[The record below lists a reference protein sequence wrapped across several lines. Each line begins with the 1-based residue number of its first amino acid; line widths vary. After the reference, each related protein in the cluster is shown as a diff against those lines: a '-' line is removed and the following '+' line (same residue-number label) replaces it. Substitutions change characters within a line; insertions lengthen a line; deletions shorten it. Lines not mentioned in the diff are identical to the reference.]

1 MSRLVLSLVCLLSVA
16 IGAWIAPVTASWA
29 AGPLETANDLRWIVF
44 ASRQNVD
51 EAIGLARGFGS
62 EFGPPTVISTT
73 NGWYAVAAGPMVV
86 PDPVAAK
93 RKVLEAWWPP
103 KDTFFSKGPTFVE
116 KIWEKPNPP
125 TLASASSAENDPH
138 IASAASL
145 EVRIETSGG
154 HRVVRVRSGGRNV
167 AGVAFDADG
176 PNDSTGAS
184 IARLDRSSPLPQIV
198 ATHFT
203 GGAHCCTIMKVATF
217 VGGQWEV
224 VDVGEFNSD
233 GPQIEDL
240 NGDGSAELVG
250 KDDSFSYAFASYAES
265 YAPPKI
271 LRLAGKGIVDATS
284 RSEFQRPI
292 LQMLLANQ
300 GLATADMWRDNG
312 FLAGWVA
319 HSALVGAGRDAW
331 SRMLTLYNR
340 NSDWDLSACA
350 VSTDPCPENAKR
362 RRDFPTALREHLV
375 KNGYSL
381 DGVTVDSAGAI
392 SPSFDC
398 SRARTPSE
406 IEICRSPRLA
416 ELDNILSAGYGFIKT
431 TRGRPA
437 ADAIGI
443 PYWRLIAQCEGD
455 EACIARRQ
463 SEEISALVDAGAPVS
478 LPAWALAPAGP
489 PQVPAGT
496 PPPVPDVA
504 AAPAAAK
511 APEEPNA
518 APKPE
523 HEASSGTG
531 FFVAANG
538 ALITN
543 AHVVEN
549 CAAIHVTTS
558 EGTTSD
564 AKIVARDVR
573 NDLALLG
580 ANVTAKKVA
589 AFRASIRLGESVE
602 AFGYPFAD
610 VLAKSGNFTLG
621 NVSAL
626 VGIGEDS
633 RYLQISAPVQPGNSG
648 GPLLD
653 QNGNLVGV
661 VSAKLNALRVMVATN
676 GDIPENV
683 NFAIKASIVT
693 SFMEANGVTYTT
705 GGATQPIPPADL
717 ADQAKAMSV
726 FIECR

>member
-1 MSRLVLSLVCLLSVA
+1 MNRLVLFCLLSVA
-16 IGAWIAPVTASWA
+16 TGAWIAPVSPSWA
-29 AGPLETANDLRWIVF
+29 AGPLETADDLRWIVF

-73 NGWYAVAAGPMVV
+73 NGWYAVAAGPIVV
-86 PDPVAAK
+86 PDPPAAK
-93 RKVLEAWWPP
+93 RKLSESWWPP

-116 KIWEKPNPP
+116 KIWEKPKPP
-125 TLASASSAENDPH
+125 TLASASSAEKDAH
-138 IASAASL
+138 VASAAGL
-145 EVRIETSGG
+145 EVRVETSSG
-154 HRVVRVRSGGRNV
+154 HRVVRVRSGGGNV
-167 AGVAFDADG
+167 ASVAFDADG
-176 PNDSTGAS
+176 PNNSTDAS
-184 IARLDRSSPLPQIV
+184 IARLDRSSPFPQIV

-203 GGAHCCTIMKVATF
+203 GGAHCCTIMKVVTF
-217 VGGQWEV
+217 VRGQWEV
-224 VDVGEFNSD
+224 LNVGEFNSD
-233 GPQIEDL
+233 GPQVEDL

-250 KDDSFSYAFASYAES
+250 KDDSFNYAFASYAES

-271 LRLAGKGIVDATS
+271 LRLTGKGIVDATS
-284 RSEFQRPI
+284 SSEFQRPV
-292 LQMLLANQ
+292 LQMLLANE
-300 GLATADMWRDNG
+300 GLATPDMWRDNG

-340 NSDWDLSACA
+340 NSDWDLSICT
-350 VSTDPCPENAKR
+350 VSMDPCPENAKR
-362 RRDFPTALREHLV
+362 FRDFPTALREHLA

-381 DGVTVDSAGAI
+381 DGIAVGSGAI

-398 SRARTPSE
+398 NRARTPSE
-406 IEICRSPRLA
+406 IEICRSSRLA
-416 ELDNILSAGYGFIKT
+416 QLDNILAAGYAFIKT

-437 ADAIGI
+437 ADVIGI

-463 SEEISALVDAGAPVS
+463 SEEISALVAAGAPVS

-489 PQVPAGT
+489 PQVQMPTPA
-496 PPPVPDVA
+496 PVPDVSP
-504 AAPAAAK
+504 APAAAK
-511 APEEPNA
+511 ALEEAEA
-518 APKPE
+518 APKPA
-523 HEASSGTG
+523 HQASSGTG
-531 FFVAANG
+531 FFVAPNG

-558 EGTTSD
+558 EGTRSD
-564 AKIVARDVR
+564 AKIIARDVR

-580 ANVTAKKVA
+580 TDLTAKKVA
-589 AFRASIRLGESVE
+589 ALRTSIRLGEPVE

-626 VGIGEDS
+626 AGIGEDS

-683 NFAIKASIVT
+683 NFAIKASSVT
-693 SFMEANGVTYTT
+693 SFMEANSVAYTT

-717 ADQAKAMSV
+717 ADQAKAMSA
-726 FIECR
+726 FIECQ

>member
-224 VDVGEFNSD
+224 LDVGEFNSD

-250 KDDSFSYAFASYAES
+250 KDDSFNYAFASYAES

-271 LRLAGKGIVDATS
+271 LRLAGKGIVDATG

-292 LQMLLANQ
+292 LQMLLLRTRASPLPICGGTMGSLLVGSPIVRWLAPVAMRGAGCSLCTTEIRIGICRHAPSPRIRALKMQ
-300 GLATADMWRDNG
+300 SGAEIFRLLCGSISSRTATA
-312 FLAGWVA
+312 
-319 HSALVGAGRDAW
+319 S
-331 SRMLTLYNR
+331 T
-340 NSDWDLSACA
+340 
-350 VSTDPCPENAKR
+350 VSP
-362 RRDFPTALREHLV
+362 
-375 KNGYSL
+375 
-381 DGVTVDSAGAI
+381 
-392 SPSFDC
+392 
-398 SRARTPSE
+398 
-406 IEICRSPRLA
+406 
-416 ELDNILSAGYGFIKT
+416 
-431 TRGRPA
+431 
-437 ADAIGI
+437 
-443 PYWRLIAQCEGD
+443 
-455 EACIARRQ
+455 
-463 SEEISALVDAGAPVS
+463 
-478 LPAWALAPAGP
+478 
-489 PQVPAGT
+489 
-496 PPPVPDVA
+496 
-504 AAPAAAK
+504 
-511 APEEPNA
+511 
-518 APKPE
+518 
-523 HEASSGTG
+523 
-531 FFVAANG
+531 
-538 ALITN
+538 
-543 AHVVEN
+543 
-549 CAAIHVTTS
+549 
-558 EGTTSD
+558 
-564 AKIVARDVR
+564 
-573 NDLALLG
+573 
-580 ANVTAKKVA
+580 
-589 AFRASIRLGESVE
+589 
-602 AFGYPFAD
+602 
-610 VLAKSGNFTLG
+610 
-621 NVSAL
+621 
-626 VGIGEDS
+626 
-633 RYLQISAPVQPGNSG
+633 
-648 GPLLD
+648 
-653 QNGNLVGV
+653 
-661 VSAKLNALRVMVATN
+661 
-676 GDIPENV
+676 
-683 NFAIKASIVT
+683 
-693 SFMEANGVTYTT
+693 
-705 GGATQPIPPADL
+705 
-717 ADQAKAMSV
+717 
-726 FIECR
+726 